1 MKNIDFENFSRMFAE
16 AVFVILIISILGWL
30 VYIIQENLEEPK
42 CDIVKRAEFMEKCMQ
57 TKVPLEDK
65 IKLIM
70 ECRFTSKIYCN
81 K

>member
-1 MKNIDFENFSRMFAE
+1 MNNIDFENFLRTLAV

-30 VYIIQENLEEPK
+30 AYIIQRNLEEPK
-42 CDIVKRAEFMEKCMQ
+42 CDIVKRAEFIEKCIQ
-57 TKVPLEDK
+57 TKVLLEDK
-65 IKLIM
+65 IKLIN